1 MADAAAFL
9 TAWHAAVA
17 ARDAP
22 ALSAII
28 ADNCELHS
36 PVVWKPKQGRD
47 IVVHILGCVI
57 ATVDN
62 FAYRRDWIDGDEIL
76 LEFTGDVAG
85 KSLVGFDK
93 ITLDADG
100 RMARIEV
107 LIRPLNTLIEFA
119 QIMGPQVT
127 AFEAKNETEGAT

>member
-9 TAWHAAVA
+9 TAWHAAVD
-17 ARDAP
+17 ARDAS

-28 ADNCELHS
+28 ADDCELHS
-36 PVVWKPKQGRD
+36 PVVWKPKHGRD

-57 ATVDN
+57 ATVDG
-62 FAYRRDWIDGDEIL
+62 FAYRREWIDRDEIL
-76 LEFTGDVAG
+76 LEFTGEVAG

-119 QIMGPQVT
+119 QIMGPLVT
-127 AFEAKNETEGAT
+127 AFETEAKTQVGS